1 MKRDGLSHQVRQRL
15 ERLPPPHDAH
25 YGVVPAAPPEGT
37 LTIRAAPS
45 HMEAMRA
52 IQRADRIAAQ
62 LPQHFPLSRVLIRQE
77 AVNSSSIEDTHS
89 TLDAVLKAEEI
100 QDYRDVDA
108 STSQVRDYAVALE
121 AGLRSASRSGREVFT
136 LELIKSLHRS
146 VMASDP
152 GYSGTLGELRTQVV
166 WIGGRG
172 IEHST
177 FNPPPPVRVANS
189 LDEHIAYLRVDGM
202 QVLQQS
208 IILRLA
214 IAHAHFEAIHPFQDG
229 NGRVGRLLIPLMLA
243 ADGHAPLYLAPFMNA
258 NRDGYYAGLRDAQ
271 QQEDLAPLV
280 EYFSEGIIRTVTEA
294 ERTVE
299 AIAAVTEIWE
309 RRTAFRSGSAAQRAL
324 GVLGGYPAITATR
337 LATLLSVTYAPANNG
352 LAALCKAGIV
362 DELTGYRRNRIFVAR
377 DLLRIFNRP
386 YGDMP
391 ELPVE

>member
-1 MKRDGLSHQVRQRL
+1 
-15 ERLPPPHDAH
+15 
-25 YGVVPAAPPEGT
+25 
-37 LTIRAAPS
+37 
-45 HMEAMRA
+45 
-52 IQRADRIAAQ
+52 
-62 LPQHFPLSRVLIRQE
+62 
-77 AVNSSSIEDTHS
+77 
-89 TLDAVLKAEEI
+89 
-100 QDYRDVDA
+100 
-108 STSQVRDYAVALE
+108 
-121 AGLRSASRSGREVFT
+121 
-136 LELIKSLHRS
+136 
-146 VMASDP
+146 
-152 GYSGTLGELRTQVV
+152 
-166 WIGGRG
+166 
-172 IEHST
+172 
-177 FNPPPPVRVANS
+177 
-189 LDEHIAYLRVDGM
+189 M

-352 LAALCKAGIV
+352 LAALCKAGII